1 MKVTSACWKVAAENP
16 DDSAAKAGDEIE
28 SYVENPYGPFHE
40 IPPNVISTAK
50 KLDEVR
56 RDYGVAINKALRDL
70 KRGTVAEATI
80 EAIPQKGSDY
90 VRALEAFWGNISSWH
105 SSFSQHEAETSKSIR
120 DDAEGFA
127 KMLRDF
133 NQWAKPKVTTKGRTN
148 LGSPLKFEVVEV
160 SRKNL
165 TWAYYRT
172 TVGSATYRVSPDD
185 VERKSGWRIDKADL
199 PTWTAVNNVV
209 YRTPKEAAAA
219 LAQELGV
226 Q

>member
-1 MKVTSACWKVAAENP
+1 MAAENP
-16 DDSAAKAGDEIE
+16 DEAASYEGGVIE
-28 SYVENPYGPFHE
+28 SYVTTPLPYLHE
-40 IPPNVISTAK
+40 TPLDVINAAK
-50 KLDEVR
+50 KLDAVR
-56 RDYGVAINKALRDL
+56 RDYGLAVAKANREA

-80 EAIPQKGSDY
+80 EDISKRGPEYA
-90 VRALEAFWGNISSWH
+90 RALEAFWSAVASWNALISKDW
-105 SSFSQHEAETSKSIR
+105 AETLKSVR

-127 KMLRDF
+127 KMLRDL
-133 NQWAKPKVTTKGRTN
+133 NQWTQPKVTTKGRTN

-165 TWAYYRT
+165 VWSYYRT
-172 TVGSATYRVSPDD
+172 TVGSNTYRVSPAD
-185 VERKSGWRIDKADL
+185 VERKTGWRIDVADL
-199 PTWTAVNNVV
+199 PTWTAVNSVV